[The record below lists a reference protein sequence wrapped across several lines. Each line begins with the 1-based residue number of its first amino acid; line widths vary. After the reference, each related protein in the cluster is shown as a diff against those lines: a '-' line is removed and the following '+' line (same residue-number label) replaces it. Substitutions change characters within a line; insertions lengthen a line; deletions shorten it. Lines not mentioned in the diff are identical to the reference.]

1 MPGFTPTFLQNRLTD
16 LGWSHV
22 QPPINHFLDAKVSE
36 IHSNKQALDLAIP
49 FYSSMVKA
57 GFPSPAEDYAESAL
71 DLNQYL
77 IKHPSATFFVR
88 ASGNS
93 MIGAG
98 IFDKDLL
105 IVDRSLEPVSGKV
118 VIAAVNGELTV
129 KRFQKT
135 SNGGLLISA
144 NPDYPPIRLSD
155 SDNVHI
161 WGVVIHVVH
170 SP

>member
-1 MPGFTPTFLQNRLTD
+1 MASLTSCPASTANLPPTLFPYRLSGALRFVQSCELQTYFPL
-16 LGWSHV
+16 
-22 QPPINHFLDAKVSE
+22 
-36 IHSNKQALDLAIP
+36 P
-49 FYSSMVKA
+49 FYGSGVKA

-77 IKHPSATFFVR
+77 IQRPAATFFVR
-88 ASGNS
+88 ASGSS

-105 IVDRSLEPVSGKV
+105 IVDRSVEPASGKI

-135 SNGGLLISA
+135 SNGGLLLAA
-144 NPDYPPIRLSD
+144 NPDYPPMRLSD
-155 SDNVHI
+155 SDHVHI
-161 WGVVIHVVH
+161 WGVVVHVVH
-170 SP
+170 TP